1 MKEKGITAAVIAV
14 VLIIL
19 LAVVGI
25 GLYALISR
33 KPAAPESY
41 QLTVPRVYSGILM
54 FGPEENKWTG
64 GLCYLGSFAMLVKHD
79 NSALDFSDVVAY
91 SGIGTRAECTGPP
104 GEPPTLRVGYMER
117 SIINAASN
125 LGYDLMLGIGAGGK
139 TDQFAT
145 AAAQTKT
152 FNSQDEA
159 FDYLKS
165 TIASNIAV
173 EVHLDLYYVVD
184 DFAKVSAQWAEWA
197 QSKRHAS
204 HFMVVTGYDATN
216 VYLNDPTEADN
227 TVAVNMPA
235 SVDHFLR
242 AWSEGANDSIEGA
255 RLGPYWMIYIK
266 SEGIIKSVDEIKS
279 WNKQI
284 SENSA
289 SEIRNY
295 AAGSP
300 SSDQSFWPEL
310 AKARKEFA
318 TFLQKSGSTK
328 AATLYEN
335 AAELYRR
342 MPANSNLNANLN
354 TIADLEENA
363 RQLY

>member
-1 MKEKGITAAVIAV
+1 MKEKGVTTAKIAA
-14 VLIIL
+14 VLIIFV
-19 LAVVGI
+19 AVAGV

-33 KPAAPESY
+33 KPAVPESY

-54 FGPEENKWTG
+54 LGPEENWWAG
-64 GLCYLGSFAMLVKHD
+64 GLCYLGSFAMLVEYE
-79 NSALDFSDVVAY
+79 NSTLDFSDVVAY
-91 SGIGTRAECTGPP
+91 GGIGTRAERGPP
-104 GEPPTLRVGYMER
+104 WEPSTLGVGYMER

-125 LGYDLMLGIGAGGK
+125 LGYDLTLGIGAGGK
-139 TDQFAT
+139 TDGFAI

-159 FDYLKS
+159 FNYLKC
-165 TIASNIAV
+165 TIASNIPV

-184 DFAKVSAQWAEWA
+184 DFAEVSERWAKWT

-204 HFMVVTGYDATN
+204 HFMVVTGYDATQ

-235 SVDHFLR
+235 TVDHFLQ
-242 AWSEGANDSIEGA
+242 AWSEGANKSIQGA
-255 RLGPYWMIYIK
+255 RLGPYWMIHIERSVGRK
-266 SEGIIKSVDEIKS
+266 SIGEIKS
-279 WNKQI
+279 WNKEI

-289 SEIRNY
+289 AQIRAY

-300 SSDQSFWPEL
+300 SADQPFWPEL

-318 TFLQKSGSTK
+318 VFLQKTGSTE
-328 AATLYEN
+328 AAALYKS
-335 AAELYRR
+335 AAELYR
-342 MPANSNLNANLN
+342 MMSASGNVSADLNI
-354 TIADLEENA
+354 IADLEENA